1 MTWDKTLPSNTTKI
15 RQYPTVLTAN
25 FAAVEE
31 GDSTLQQWKINLIQR
46 NAIPSAPP
54 VTPAK
59 IANVVQVYAKQSIFS
74 RSELFVTDDHSPVNT
89 IQLTQDGKI
98 GAQGQDIRAN
108 NYFYGADTI
117 GRGLWSS
124 PTIVGRIDESGAVLT
139 GSQGIASV
147 SIASNVFTVNFTA
160 SRITNTN
167 YMVLVTPQFGS
178 SSNPRFACWDNKTT
192 SSVDVYVV
200 NQNGTKARRPFD
212 IIIFGG
218 R

>member
-1 MTWDKTLPSNTTKI
+1 MAWDKTLPSNTTKI

-31 GDSTLQQWKINLIQR
+31 GDSSLQNWKINLIQR

-74 RSELFVTDDHSPVNT
+74 RSELFVTDDHSPANT

-108 NYFYGADTI
+108 NYFYGADTL
-117 GRGLWSS
+117 GRGLWAA
-124 PTIVGRIDESGAVLT
+124 PTAMGRISASGTVQT

-147 SIASNVFTVNFTA
+147 TLAGSVFTVNFVGG
-160 SRITNTN
+160 RLTNTN
-167 YMVLVTPQFGS
+167 YMVFITPERGT
-178 SSNPRFACWDNKTT
+178 SNPRFACWENKSTA
-192 SSVDVYVV
+192 SVDVRVV
-200 NQNGTKARRPFD
+200 NQNGTLAPEAFD
-212 IIIFGG
+212 IIVFGG